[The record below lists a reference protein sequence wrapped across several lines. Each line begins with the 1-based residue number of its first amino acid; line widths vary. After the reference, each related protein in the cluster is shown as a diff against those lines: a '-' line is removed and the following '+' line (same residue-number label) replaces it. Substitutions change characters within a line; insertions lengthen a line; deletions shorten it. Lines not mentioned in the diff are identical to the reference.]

1 VIRSQV
7 TQPSARELVFS
18 RLIAAPVGVVWDAWS
33 DLRHLHEWY
42 GPFGFTL
49 TTEEFDFRPGG
60 VWRLTMHGPDGT
72 DYPTRIVFTTIEPE
86 KRIIYFNSWDL
97 PGAPVDFTM
106 TVTFSS
112 EADGTLLSLQMTFE
126 SDEAMKTAVET
137 YGVVNGGVETFERIA
152 SYVEI

>member
-1 VIRSQV
+1 
-7 TQPSARELVFS
+7 
-18 RLIAAPVGVVWDAWS
+18 
-33 DLRHLHEWY
+33 
-42 GPFGFTL
+42 
-49 TTEEFDFRPGG
+49 
-60 VWRLTMHGPDGT
+60 
-72 DYPTRIVFTTIEPE
+72 
-86 KRIIYFNSWDL
+86 
-97 PGAPVDFTM
+97 M